1 MGVFDLFG
9 KEPRLKR
16 QATEKEELSSFKPQ
30 ETQTKSPVSVFAPK
44 EYREV
49 EKIIDCLKEG
59 KTCIVHLTN
68 IKTETSIR
76 ILDLLSGAVYVLGG
90 GIYEM
95 EKNIFMFSPG
105 GVEMN

>member
-16 QATEKEELSSFKPQ
+16 QSTERQELGSFKPQ
-30 ETQTKSPVSVFAPK
+30 ETQGKSPVSVFAPK

-76 ILDLLSGAVYVLGG
+76 ILDLLSGAVYALGG